1 MEIIKDVIDTTAS
14 KVALGVGG
22 IGVTYLEFIPF
33 WLRVLMSTAIIA
45 KICASTYKTLVE
57 AQAIKNK

>member
-1 MEIIKDVIDTTAS
+1 MEIIKEVMDTTIS

-33 WLRVLMSTAIIA
+33 WLRAFTSIAIIA
-45 KICASTYKTLVE
+45 KICASTYKTLKE
-57 AQAIKNK
+57 AKAIK